1 MIDIYTPQTLAA
13 VVRRIPDAPAFL
25 KDLFFKDTKTFLTES
40 VYFDVVKGKRTVTP
54 WVAKDTTAPL
64 TSRTG
69 YQTTTY
75 TPAQKK
81 EKRGITENDLRVR
94 MAGEQPFAGTISPE
108 DRAVQLLAQDMKEL
122 KDNLVRSQEVMAADI
137 LFTGQAHIVG
147 EGINDVVDFGFDNKE
162 TLSGNDRW
170 SQSAANIIGNIIKW
184 KKQCLKESGF
194 QPNTIVMNSET
205 LEVMMSDSKILKLL
219 DNRRT
224 EMGLMEFKQLA
235 EGAVYV
241 GFMAGQVQCHVY
253 TYDAFYIDPVSGDEK
268 QFVEDG
274 KVLVASDNAKFTKLY
289 GANTI
294 IPGEGM
300 DFVTYEGEY
309 VTRRLVTRDPDAA
322 FLELQ
327 SRPIYVPFDVDSYF
341 VADVL

>member
-13 VVRRIPDAPAFL
+13 VVRRTPDAPAFF
-25 KDLFFKDTKTFLTES
+25 KDLFFKDTKTFLTETVS
-40 VYFDVVKGKRTVTP
+40 FDIVKGKRSVTP
-54 WVAKDTTAPL
+54 WVAPNSTAPL
-64 TSRTG
+64 TARTG
-69 YQTTTY
+69 FKTTTY

-81 EKRGITENDLRVR
+81 EKRAITENDIKVR
-94 MAGEQPFAGTISPE
+94 LAGEQPFAGTIAPD
-108 DRAVQLLAQDMKEL
+108 DRAVQLLVQDIKEL
-122 KDNLVRSQEVMAADI
+122 KDNLVRSQEVMAADV
-137 LFTGQAHIVG
+137 LLTGQAHIVG
-147 EGINDVVDFGFDNKE
+147 DGINDVVDFGFTNKE
-162 TLSGNDRW
+162 TLSGNNRW
-170 SQSAANIIGNIIKW
+170 GQSSADIIANIIKW
-184 KKQCLKESGF
+184 KKACLKASGF
-194 QPNTIVMNSET
+194 QPNIIVMNSET
-205 LEVMMSDSKILKLL
+205 FEVMLSDTKILKLL

-253 TYDAFYIDPVSGDEK
+253 TYDAYYVDPVDGQEK
-268 QFVEDG
+268 EFVPTG

-294 IPGEGM
+294 IPGEGL

-309 VTRRLVTRDPDAA
+309 VTRRFVTRDPDAA